1 MADAVVMKKILNRPA
16 DYVEETLEGLLAAHP
31 DQLRRLGEDGR
42 VIARA
47 RAALAGKVGI
57 VTGGGSG
64 HLPVFLG
71 YVGEGLLDACAV
83 GNVFAGPRVSD
94 CQDAMRA
101 ADSGGGVLQLYGNY
115 GGDRMNFEMAREML
129 ELEGMEV
136 ASVRVADDVASA
148 PAAER
153 QKRRGVAGM
162 VFAFKAAGAKAATGA
177 SLAEVTKVAEKAALA
192 CRSIGVALTP
202 CVIPESGKAS
212 FEIAADEVEFGM
224 GIHGEPGIWRGKL
237 KTADALTDEMLE
249 RLLPECNLG
258 RGDRVAVLVNS
269 LGATPHEELYI
280 MYRRV
285 ARSLADKGITPVRPL
300 VGRYA
305 TSMEMAGASL
315 TLMPV
320 DAELEALLAAPANC
334 PFWKV

>member
-1 MADAVVMKKILNRPA
+1 MKKILNRPA
-16 DYVEETLEGLLAAHP
+16 DYVDETLAGLLAAHP
-31 DQLRRLGEDGR
+31 DQLRRIGDDGR

-47 RAALAGKVGI
+47 RGAVAGKVGI

-94 CQDAMRA
+94 CQEAMRA
-101 ADSGGGVLQLYGNY
+101 ADSGAGVLQLYGNY

-129 ELEGMEV
+129 ELEGMQV

-162 VFAFKAAGAKAATGA
+162 VFAFKVAGARAAAGG

-237 KTADALTDEMLE
+237 KRADELANEMLE
-249 RLLPECNLG
+249 RLLADMSLA
-258 RGDRVAVLVNS
+258 RGARVSVLVNS
-269 LGATPHEELYI
+269 LGATPLEELYI
-280 MYRRV
+280 LYRSMR
-285 ARSLADKGITPVRPL
+285 AALSDKGIEIEMPMI
-300 VGRYA
+300 GRYA
-305 TSMEMAGASL
+305 TSMEMTGASL
-315 TLMPV
+315 TLMPL
-320 DAELEALLAAPANC
+320 DDEAARLLAAPTNC
-334 PFWKV
+334 PFWNAR